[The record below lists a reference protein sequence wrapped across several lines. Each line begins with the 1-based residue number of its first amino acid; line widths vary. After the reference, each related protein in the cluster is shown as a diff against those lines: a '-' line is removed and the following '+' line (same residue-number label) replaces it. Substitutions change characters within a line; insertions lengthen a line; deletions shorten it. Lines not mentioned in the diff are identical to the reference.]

1 MGKGSSVPCSTPSG
15 NTPQCL
21 SSELGLGDNGRSH
34 HQAESQQDEGVVLLL
49 ATLQNHNRW
58 RGWLALPYKATALS
72 HHTALSSRDV
82 PAQALPSGFHLAA
95 PDQMTPPP

>member
-1 MGKGSSVPCSTPSG
+1 M
-15 NTPQCL
+15 
-21 SSELGLGDNGRSH
+21 
-34 HQAESQQDEGVVLLL
+34 VLLL

-95 PDQMTPPP
+95 PDQMTPPHNRSAAENPACGYQGPPKPNG

>member
-1 MGKGSSVPCSTPSG
+1 M
-15 NTPQCL
+15 
-21 SSELGLGDNGRSH
+21 
-34 HQAESQQDEGVVLLL
+34 VLLL

-58 RGWLALPYKATALS
+58 RGWLALLYKATALS

-95 PDQMTPPP
+95 PDQMTPPPPPNRSAAENPACGYQGPPKPNG